1 MATLNQ
7 ASRQLDEALLAAVN
21 GSGLPLRMVELQLLN
36 LLHAVQ
42 DRLHQEE
49 TEETMRGLITLL
61 EKGTENPSGSLNFL
75 LTL

>member
-1 MATLNQ
+1 MDSALCQLSPAYLGLLLRYQKALAQRGIRLVLADLDNTLVP
-7 ASRQLDEALLAAVN
+7 S
-21 GSGLPLRMVELQLLN
+21 S
-36 LLHAVQ
+36 
-42 DRLHQEE
+42 QEE

>member
-7 ASRQLDEALLAAVN
+7 ASRRLDEALLAAVN

-42 DRLHQEE
+42 DRLHQEQ
-49 TEETMRGLITLL
+49 TEETKPAEEVTDHADHG
-61 EKGTENPSGSLNFL
+61 
-75 LTL
+75 